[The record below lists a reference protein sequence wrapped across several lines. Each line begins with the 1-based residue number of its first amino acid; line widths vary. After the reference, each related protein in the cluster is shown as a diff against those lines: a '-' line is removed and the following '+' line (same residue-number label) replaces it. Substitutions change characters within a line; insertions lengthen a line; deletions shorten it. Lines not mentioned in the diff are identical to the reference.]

1 MAESLSGGADDYITK
16 PVDLEILE
24 LKIRSI
30 VVNRRKLHSYYLS
43 RMNLLQPE
51 VLSKQEGKPLQNDL
65 DGQFLQKVAKA
76 VRDNLAN
83 PDFSVGDLAGE
94 VAMSRTLLYEKT
106 RKLLGMA
113 PNDFIREMRMK
124 QAKAL
129 LEEGSLSV
137 TDVAVACGF
146 SDVRYFSTVFKKYYG
161 VSPSKVSEIR

>member
-1 MAESLSGGADDYITK
+1 
-16 PVDLEILE
+16 
-24 LKIRSI
+24 
-30 VVNRRKLHSYYLS
+30 
-43 RMNLLQPE
+43 
-51 VLSKQEGKPLQNDL
+51 
-65 DGQFLQKVAKA
+65 
-76 VRDNLAN
+76 
-83 PDFSVGDLAGE
+83 
-94 VAMSRTLLYEKT
+94 MSRTLLYEKT